1 MARVH
6 GGARNLPV
14 DLSKKEAMRFPSVVL
29 DEAPTISPA
38 RRRSSGGCG
47 HGGLAVALHAKG
59 GEKAR
64 ERGGRRASPAPLFIG
79 EAW

>member
-14 DLSKKEAMRFPSVVL
+14 DLSKKEAMRFPNAVL
-29 DEAPTISPA
+29 DEAPAISPV
-38 RRRSSGGCG
+38 RRRSSGGG
-47 HGGLAVALHAKG
+47 GRGGLTVALRAKG

-64 ERGGRRASPAPLFIG
+64 VRGGRRACPAPLFIG